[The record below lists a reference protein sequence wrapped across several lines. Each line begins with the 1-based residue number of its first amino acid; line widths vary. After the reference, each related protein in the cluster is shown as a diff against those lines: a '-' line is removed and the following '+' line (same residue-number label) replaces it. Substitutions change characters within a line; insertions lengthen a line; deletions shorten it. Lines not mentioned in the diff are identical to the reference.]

1 MTVLIVGGAYQ
12 KKSDFARR
20 QFPELPLVKD
30 LHLKVRDALEAGVSP
45 QSLLPELL
53 GKVVTCDEI
62 GCGIVPIGHIEERWR
77 EETGRLCCALAA
89 EADEVY
95 RVWAGLP
102 QRIK

>member
-12 KKSDFARR
+12 KKADFARKK
-20 QFPELPLVKD
+20 FPELPMVKN
-30 LHLKVRDALEAGVSP
+30 LHLLVRNALETGASP

-62 GCGIVPIGHIEERWR
+62 GCGIVPIDPIEECWR